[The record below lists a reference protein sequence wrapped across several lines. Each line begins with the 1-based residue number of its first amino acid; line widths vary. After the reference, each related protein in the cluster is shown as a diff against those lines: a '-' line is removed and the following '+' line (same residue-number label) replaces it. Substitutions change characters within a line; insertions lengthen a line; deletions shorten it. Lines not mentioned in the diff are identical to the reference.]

1 LTPAEQLRI
10 KNMKIGIIGAGYVGA
25 TTAYALVMSG
35 VGREIVFVDKNR
47 KRAEAEA
54 EDIYHA
60 VPFAHPLKVRV
71 GDYAD
76 LAGARVVVMAAGVN
90 QKPGE
95 SRLHLLERNAAIFHE
110 VIPQIFEHA
119 PETILIVATNPVD
132 IMTHVSAKIAS
143 EVGVPSSR
151 IIGSGTTLDTA
162 RFRALLSNHLGVDA
176 THIHGY
182 VVGEH
187 GDSEVLTWS
196 STTVGNIPLVDFCKM
211 NNLDLD
217 EVVRQK
223 IDDKTR
229 HAAYKIIE
237 GKGATYYGVGSALTR
252 IISNILGERR
262 SIMTVCTPTAEVAGV
277 KDVTVSLPR
286 LIGGAGVL
294 ETYPINLDADEN
306 RALHV
311 SASIVREAISKL
323 GY

>member
-1 LTPAEQLRI
+1 
-10 KNMKIGIIGAGYVGA
+10 MKIGIIGAGYVGA

-35 VGREIVFVDKNR
+35 VGREIVFIDKNQ

-60 VPFAHPLKVRV
+60 VPFAHPLTLRV
-71 GDYAD
+71 GDYSD
-76 LAGARVVVMAAGVN
+76 LAGARVVIMAAGVS
-90 QKPGE
+90 QKLGE
-95 SRLHLLERNAAIFHE
+95 TRLHLLERNAAIFHE

-143 EVGVPSSR
+143 EVGVPSHR

-162 RFRALLSNHLGVDA
+162 RFRALLSHHLGVDA

-196 STTVGNIPLVDFCKM
+196 STTVGNIPLADFCKM
-211 NNLDLD
+211 NNIALDKA
-217 EVVRQK
+217 VRQK
-223 IDDKTR
+223 IDHQTR

-252 IISNILGERR
+252 MISNILGERR
-262 SIMTVCTPTAEVAGV
+262 SIMTVCTPTLEVARV

-286 LIGGAGVL
+286 LIGAAGVL
-294 ETYPINLDADEN
+294 QTYPIILNEEEN
-306 RALHV
+306 QALHL
-311 SASIVREAISKL
+311 SASIVRDAISKL